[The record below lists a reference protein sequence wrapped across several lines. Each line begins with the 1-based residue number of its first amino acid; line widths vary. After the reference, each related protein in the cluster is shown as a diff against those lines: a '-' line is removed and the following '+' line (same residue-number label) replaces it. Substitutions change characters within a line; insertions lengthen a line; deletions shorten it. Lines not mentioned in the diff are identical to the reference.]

1 MARTG
6 ASSTNKTPTAVQPAA
21 SPAWRKALVP
31 GLIGLAVVVGG
42 TALVML
48 DPPLPGEEYLSM
60 GNAHLAT
67 IDEPHDAYNSK
78 PGSSGPHFGSL
89 AGWEVHETPVP
100 NELFIHN
107 LEDRGVVLAYNCP
120 DGCQDLADGLAE
132 LWAEQ
137 RGNVLVTPFEGEI
150 AGQDGTTHRAAA
162 VAWARVYYFD
172 ELNDETVG
180 EIKAFIRAFEGI
192 DHHPGN

>member
-6 ASSTNKTPTAVQPAA
+6 TPTTKPRPVAEQPG
-21 SPAWRKALVP
+21 PPGWRKALVP
-31 GLIGLAVVVGG
+31 GLIGLAVVAGG

-48 DPPLPGEEYLSM
+48 DPPLPGEEYVSM
-60 GNAHLAT
+60 GNAHLSS
-67 IDEPHDAYNSK
+67 IDEPHEAYNSK

-120 DGCQDLADGLAE
+120 DGCSDLADGLAE
-132 LWAEQ
+132 IWAEE
-137 RGNVLVTPFEGEI
+137 RGNLLVTPFEGEI
-150 AGQDGTTHRAAA
+150 ADKSGTGYRAAA
-162 VAWARVYYFD
+162 VAWTRVYYFD
-172 ELNDETVG
+172 ELNDDTIG

-192 DHHPGN
+192 DHHAGN